1 MRVAILIPSYNTGR
15 LLKTTVLQALEHWKD
30 VWVVIDGST
39 DGSEKDAEALQP
51 EHPGLQ
57 VMKLPVNRGKGS
69 AVLAG
74 AEALSKAGF
83 THVLTMDSDGQHPAE
98 FIPKFIAIGEQHPEA
113 ALLGLPIFGPEAP
126 LVRVRGRQLSNLW
139 AHIETLGW
147 GIGDT
152 LFGMRLYPLP
162 DLLKAFRGTLFAR
175 RFDFDTEV
183 AVRLCWNG
191 VPVINVPT
199 PVKYLTA
206 AEGGVSQFRYFRDNT
221 LLTWMHARLLCGFFL
236 RLPLLLWHAVKGG
249 NPAKKVTLTER

>member
-15 LLKTTVLQALEHWKD
+15 LLKTTVLQALERWKD
-30 VWVVIDGST
+30 VWVVVDGST

-51 EHPGLQ
+51 EHPGLN
-57 VMKLPVNRGKGS
+57 VVKLPVNRGKGS

-74 AEALSKAGF
+74 AEMLSEAGF

-98 FIPKFIAIGEQHPEA
+98 FIPKFLSLAEAHPEA
-113 ALLGLPIFGPEAP
+113 ALLGQPIFGPEAP
-126 LVRVRGRQLSNLW
+126 LLRVRGRRLSNLW

-147 GIGDT
+147 GIGDS

-162 DLLKAFRGTLFAR
+162 ALLQAFRGTRFAR

-191 VPVINVPT
+191 VPAINVPT

-221 LLTWMHARLLCGFFL
+221 LLTWMHARLLCGFFI
-236 RLPLLLWHAVKGG
+236 RLPLLLWRAVRGG
-249 NPAKKVTLTER
+249 NPARKVTLTEK